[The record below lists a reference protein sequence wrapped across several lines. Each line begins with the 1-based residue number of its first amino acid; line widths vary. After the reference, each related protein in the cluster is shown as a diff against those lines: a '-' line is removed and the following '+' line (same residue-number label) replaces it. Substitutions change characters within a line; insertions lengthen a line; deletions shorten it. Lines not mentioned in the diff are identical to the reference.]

1 MSLKLMHQSPCHV
14 QSVARTYQ
22 YKRIIMGK
30 FELIKFYKKLLK
42 QGVIKVGSAGH
53 TRLKQLELRR
63 WISDQRT

>member
-1 MSLKLMHQSPCHV
+1 
-14 QSVARTYQ
+14 
-22 YKRIIMGK
+22 MGK

-63 WISDQRT
+63 SISDKRT